1 MHRNTNQRQI
11 VLDSIFKLGHTTTD
25 ELINYINQNYS
36 NISLATIYRNI
47 GILLEENLIRKLKI
61 GVLDIY
67 ETVKNKHYHYQCKMC
82 NDIYDV
88 DIKQLPIKVNEIKIE
103 DKTFNVIDNDLV
115 LYGICDKC
123 IKKL

>member
-11 VLDSIFKLGHTTTD
+11 VLDSICYLGHTTTD

-61 GVLDIY
+61 GTLDIY

-82 NDIYDV
+82 NEIYDI
-88 DIKQLPIKVNEIKIE
+88 DIKQLPIKINEVKIE

>member
-1 MHRNTNQRQI
+1 MSNK
-11 VLDSIFKLGHTTTD
+11 DFSIKIF
-25 ELINYINQNYS
+25 NQNYS

-47 GILLEENLIRKLKI
+47 GILLEESLIRKLKI
-61 GVLDIY
+61 GTLDIY

-82 NDIYDV
+82 NEIYDI
-88 DIKQLPIKVNEIKIE
+88 DIKQLPIKINEVKIE

>member
-11 VLDSIFKLGHTTTD
+11 VLDSIRFLGHTTTD

-47 GILLEENLIRKLKI
+47 GILLEESLIRKLKI
-61 GVLDIY
+61 GTLDIY

-82 NDIYDV
+82 NEIYDI
-88 DIKQLPIKVNEIKIE
+88 DIKQLPIKINEVKIE